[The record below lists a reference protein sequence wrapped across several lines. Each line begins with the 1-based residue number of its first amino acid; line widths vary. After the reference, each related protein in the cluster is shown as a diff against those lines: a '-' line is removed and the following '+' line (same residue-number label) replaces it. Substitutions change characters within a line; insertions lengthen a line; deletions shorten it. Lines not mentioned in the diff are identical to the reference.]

1 MSLAA
6 RKTLPAPALSASG
19 THTSENSSSPKY
31 QPWSAMPVLIT
42 EGPRGHQSTCLSHT
56 LAHELPDM
64 ARGFQRFL
72 KRKAAQ
78 LLLSFQAVLLLWC
91 VGFPGGEV
99 VKNPPAN
106 AGDSRDAGSTPGSGK
121 MPWSRKR
128 QLTLV
133 SLPGESHRQ
142 RSLAGYSPWGRK
154 EPDSTERLSKQ
165 QRSEYCVL
173 QSTYIFTDADHP
185 HRQGTCCGSVS
196 SVKTPG
202 DPRSR
207 CTHQP
212 ASTLHADWAYSCSFP
227 PISWKVAQGRKARE
241 AQCQGR
247 ATRSG

>member
-142 RSLAGYSPWGRK
+142 RSLAGYSPLGH
-154 EPDSTERLSKQ
+154 TESDLT
-165 QRSEYCVL
+165 E
-173 QSTYIFTDADHP
+173 
-185 HRQGTCCGSVS
+185 VS
-196 SVKTPG
+196 
-202 DPRSR
+202 
-207 CTHQP
+207 
-212 ASTLHADWAYSCSFP
+212 
-227 PISWKVAQGRKARE
+227 
-241 AQCQGR
+241 
-247 ATRSG
+247 